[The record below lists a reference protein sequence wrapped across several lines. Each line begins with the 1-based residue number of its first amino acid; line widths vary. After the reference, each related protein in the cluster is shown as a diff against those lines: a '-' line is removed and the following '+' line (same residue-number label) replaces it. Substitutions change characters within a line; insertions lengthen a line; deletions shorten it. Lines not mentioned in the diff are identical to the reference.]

1 MLAFLGRLLKGS
13 CPLEMPEIV
22 SELPVVMVIPFRVAI
37 SSSRG
42 VVLSA
47 RWMVQ
52 PESAARGVEVG
63 SLSLSSS
70 VREEKRFDVGKL
82 LLKAIFREEG

>member
-1 MLAFLGRLLKGS
+1 M
-13 CPLEMPEIV
+13 
-22 SELPVVMVIPFRVAI
+22 
-37 SSSRG
+37 
-42 VVLSA
+42 VLSA